1 MDKTRIMH
9 IDKQVFTFLQ
19 KIKKNNN
26 REWFTENKSEY
37 EKAHQSMIVFAD
49 DLLTEMEKFDDIET
63 VSGKKS
69 LMRIYKDI
77 RFSKDKTPYKTH
89 WGGGFK
95 RATAARR
102 GGFYYHIE
110 PGNSFVGG
118 GFWGPNKDDL
128 HLIRQQIEL
137 NADPLRKVINS
148 KAFKSSFGELKG
160 EQLKTAPKGFDK
172 EHADIDLLRYK
183 QFLISTKLD
192 DKDLMS
198 DQGSKIVAKHFKAM
212 LPFFDV
218 MSEYLT
224 TNLNGESTI
233 D

>member
-1 MDKTRIMH
+1 MDKTQIMQ
-9 IDKQVFTFLQ
+9 IDKNVFTFLK

-26 REWFTENKSEY
+26 REWFTKNKSEY
-37 EKAHQSMIVFAD
+37 EAAHQSMIAFAD
-49 DLLTEMEKFDDIET
+49 DLLIEMEKFDGIET

-77 RFSKDKTPYKTH
+77 RFSKDKTPYKSH
-89 WGGGFK
+89 WGGGFR

-118 GFWGPNKDDL
+118 GFWGPSKEDL
-128 HLIRQQIEL
+128 LLIRQQIEL
-137 NADPLRKVINS
+137 NSEPLRKVIDS
-148 KAFKSSFGELKG
+148 KAFKSSFGKMEG

-183 QFLISTKLD
+183 QFLVSTPLND
-192 DKDLMS
+192 DDLMS
-198 DQGSKIVAKHFKAM
+198 KNGSQIVAKHFKAM
-212 LPFFDV
+212 IPFFDV